1 MGKRAVASA
10 VAVLLSCAL
19 VSSCHSRPAAAHTT
33 EPAARVSDTDT
44 AGAAEAKAVEALRAW
59 LAAPKAGTLTVSSVE
74 TDSAKKIAASRQ
86 LTGRLNPVLGTASL
100 TGTMNVLG
108 NSSVVQDPLNV
119 IVVGGKLYSS
129 IPTKEQ
135 HLYQGRTWFADD
147 LSTARATGSTHS
159 IWWLA
164 LGALEKVHVDGA
176 SEVDTKSAVEYT
188 GTVDLAKIPAVA
200 DQLPKSVVVQKGG
213 TTKVSIDLYTDLG
226 SGSLVRLTY
235 RLGLQVS
242 VDATPTGHSTAG
254 YEVDFSGFST
264 PVKPSPTPVMAPEAR
279 LVATRSGSSELCQL
293 MLF

>member
-19 VSSCHSRPAAAHTT
+19 LSSCHSGPAAAHPTP
-33 EPAARVSDTDT
+33 PAAQTSETDT
-44 AGAAEAKAVEALRAW
+44 AGAAEARAVEALRTW
-59 LAAPKAGTLTVSSVE
+59 LAAPKSGALTVSSVE

-86 LTGRLNPVLGTASL
+86 LTGRLDPTLGVGSL
-100 TGTMNVLG
+100 TGTLNVLG
-108 NSSVVQDPLNV
+108 SSTAVQDPMNV
-119 IVVGGKLYSS
+119 IILNGKLYSS

-135 HLYQGRTWFADD
+135 HLYPGRTWFVDD
-147 LSTARATGSTHS
+147 LSTMRASGSTHS

-164 LGALEKVHVDGA
+164 LGALDKVHVDGA

-200 DQLPKSVVVQKGG
+200 DQLPKSVIVQKAG

-226 SGSLVRLTY
+226 TGALVRLTY

-242 VDATPTGHSTAG
+242 VDATPTGGSTAG
-254 YEVDFSGFST
+254 YEVDFGGFST
-264 PVKPSPTPVMAPEAR
+264 PVKPSPTPVVAPEAR
-279 LVATRSGSSELCQL
+279 LVTTRPGSSDLCQL
-293 MLF
+293 VIF

>member
-10 VAVLLSCAL
+10 VAVLLSCTL
-19 VSSCHSRPAAAHTT
+19 LSSCHSTPAATRTT
-33 EPAARVSDTDT
+33 EPAAQTSQTDT
-44 AGAAEAKAVEALRAW
+44 AAAAEARTVEALRTW
-59 LAAPKAGTLTVSSVE
+59 LEDPKAGTLTLSSVE

-86 LTGRLNPVLGTASL
+86 LTGRYDPTLGTASL
-100 TGTMNVLG
+100 TGTLNVLG
-108 NSSVVQDPLNV
+108 GSTAVQDPMDV
-119 IVVGGKLYSS
+119 IVAGGRVYSS
-129 IPTKEQ
+129 IPAKDQ
-135 HLYQGRTWFADD
+135 HSYPGRKWFGDD

-164 LGALEKVHVDGA
+164 LGALDTVHVDGA

-188 GTVDLAKIPAVA
+188 GTVDLAKIPAAA
-200 DQLPKSVVVQKGG
+200 DQVARSLIVQKAG
-213 TTKVSIDLYTDLG
+213 TAKVSIDLYTDLG
-226 SGSLVRLTY
+226 TGALVRLTY

-264 PVKPSPTPVMAPEAR
+264 PVKPSPTPVVAPEAR
-279 LVATRSGSSELCQL
+279 LVATHSGSGDLCQL